1 MSAEI
6 LQRLGLSLA
15 LIAAGWALFRL
26 VSLMNLR
33 AAAQSTGGR
42 APGDGAS
49 RTEDAGDGLFDL
61 GRPAIVYFTT
71 PQCQTC
77 KSVQRPA
84 LRRLQDRLGE
94 ALQVVEID
102 ATQRPDLAKAWKVI
116 SVPTTFVIDA
126 QGKPRQVNFGAT
138 STEKLY
144 EQLTQAVAAV
154 SSRA

>member
-1 MSAEI
+1 MNAEI
-6 LQRLGLSLA
+6 FQRLGLALA

-26 VSLMNLR
+26 VSLVNLR
-33 AAAQSTGGR
+33 AAAQAAGR
-42 APGDGAS
+42 APVSDEPRDS
-49 RTEDAGDGLFDL
+49 QAGNGLFEV

-71 PQCQTC
+71 PQCVTC

-84 LRRLQDRLGE
+84 LRRLQDRLGD

-102 ATQRPDLAKAWKVI
+102 ATQRPDLASAWKVM

-144 EQLTQAVAAV
+144 EQLAQTAAAR
-154 SSRA
+154 SSKA